1 MVNLASFFEI
11 EACSQTVLPDRQ
23 VSFNRIKNGGKC
35 QNSKIQMQ
43 HFEYFSNIVLSPLGF
58 KPAPFQS
65 IFVKLLGK
73 LPSMISKTCLDTL
86 YNKQL

>member
-1 MVNLASFFEI
+1 
-11 EACSQTVLPDRQ
+11 
-23 VSFNRIKNGGKC
+23 
-35 QNSKIQMQ
+35 MQ

-86 YNKQL
+86 YNNQL